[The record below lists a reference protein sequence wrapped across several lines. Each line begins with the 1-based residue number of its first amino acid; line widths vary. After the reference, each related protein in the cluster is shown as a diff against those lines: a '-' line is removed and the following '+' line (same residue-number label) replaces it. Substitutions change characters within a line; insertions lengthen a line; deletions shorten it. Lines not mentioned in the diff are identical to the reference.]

1 MVEAMAFAKPED
13 RGLALGAWGAA
24 QSTAAG
30 LAIAFSGVV
39 NDLGSSLA
47 SRGAFGD
54 ALADPVTGYTIV
66 YSIEITLL
74 VATLVVIGPLVR
86 ARMDTRV
93 ARCFDPV
100 FPVGVRARLLI
111 AEVVGSRRMGVK
123 IHTPPSRA
131 RPVPFRAHTCGPPLA
146 REDGSG

>member
-1 MVEAMAFAKPED
+1 MAFAKPED

-54 ALADPVTGYTIV
+54 ALSDPVVGYTIV
-66 YSIEITLL
+66 YSIEIALL

-86 ARMDTRV
+86 STRDMHV
-93 ARCFDPV
+93 ST
-100 FPVGVRARLLI
+100 RAGFAPAVMAGL
-111 AEVVGSRRMGVK
+111 
-123 IHTPPSRA
+123 
-131 RPVPFRAHTCGPPLA
+131 
-146 REDGSG
+146 GSGDLRS